1 MGNDDVI
8 EIREKLA
15 ELGAKIDGVNNTV
28 AESNKAIVKLTDAI
42 TDLRVIQSRVG
53 EQDKKISVLFDK
65 FDSLSKAVEN
75 KYDDL
80 NRRLD
85 KFMAK
90 VTFSLI
96 GGGITVVGAI
106 IVAITTR

>member
-28 AESNKAIVKLTDAI
+28 AESNKAITKLTDAI

-53 EQDKKISVLFDK
+53 EQDKKITVLFNK
-65 FDSLSKAVEN
+65 FDELHN
-75 KYDDL
+75 
-80 NRRLD
+80 RLD
-85 KFMAK
+85 KFTQR

-96 GGGITVVGAI
+96 AGGITMTVAI
-106 IVAITTR
+106 IAEILK